1 MDSRI
6 LVDPHSSPSGF
17 INPYPD
23 PSSSVDLPSKK
34 KSSLRDQLQL
44 EQHQQQQVNTTQMDP
59 VYSQF
64 LQTDPFVKYQEHS
77 RTRTVPLL
85 ETFIEKD
92 ISYLQLPQQH
102 QQQQRNLTQM
112 DPVYSQFLQTDPSVR
127 YQEHSRTRTLQVLG
141 TFIEKDL
148 SYLQLPQQQQQQQR
162 NPTQMDPVYSQFFQT
177 DPLVRYQEHSRTRT
191 VPVQGTFNE
200 KDILHQQQ
208 ERNPT
213 LSQFYPT
220 DPPVRSQDHSR
231 TRTLPV
237 LETISNEKDVSLIAA
252 IDKRTVLRGL
262 VREYIDPRRGILEI
276 YQVGHSGLL
285 SEPVAGSFNDL
296 TC

>member
-1 MDSRI
+1 M
-6 LVDPHSSPSGF
+6 LVDPHSDPSGL

-34 KSSLRDQLQL
+34 QSSLRDQLKL
-44 EQHQQQQVNTTQMDP
+44 
-59 VYSQF
+59 
-64 LQTDPFVKYQEHS
+64 
-77 RTRTVPLL
+77 
-85 ETFIEKD
+85 
-92 ISYLQLPQQH
+92 QQH

-112 DPVYSQFLQTDPSVR
+112 DPVYSQFLQADPFVK
-127 YQEHSRTRTLQVLG
+127 YQEHSRTRTLQVLE
-141 TFIEKDL
+141 TFIEKDI
-148 SYLQLPQQQQQQQR
+148 SYLQLPQQQHQQHQR
-162 NPTQMDPVYSQFFQT
+162 NPTQMDPVYSQFLQT
-177 DPLVRYQEHSRTRT
+177 DPFVRSQEHSRTRT
-191 VPVQGTFNE
+191 LPVLETFNE
-200 KDILHQQQ
+200 KDISHLQLLHQQQ

-237 LETISNEKDVSLIAA
+237 LETINNGKDVSLIAA

-262 VREYIDPRRGILEI
+262 VREYIDSRRGILEI